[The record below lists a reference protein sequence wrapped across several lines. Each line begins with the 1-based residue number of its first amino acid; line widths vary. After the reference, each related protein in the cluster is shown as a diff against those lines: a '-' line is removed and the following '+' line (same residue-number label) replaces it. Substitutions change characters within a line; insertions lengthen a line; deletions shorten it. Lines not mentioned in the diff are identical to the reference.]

1 MSQTT
6 VDNFVTVVSVGT
18 RENPGSN
25 EDINFD
31 SSGSGYVTVLTIG
44 DEENKKNIKD
54 VTEEVIV
61 YRLPGERL
69 GFGLKFEG
77 GTKASE
83 YVKRLFIQSCA
94 ADSPASRVKSS
105 WGKLTEGDEVLDIDS
120 VPVNTMTRIDC
131 VRCLKDSN
139 VAIKLLV
146 RHSYDQENKNK
157 IENSPLIIS
166 AEEKRVPPPPPPVPP
181 RKISRKLH
189 KNLNNNIHKEPTQ
202 ENSIENNNIINNRNT
217 ETNKQ
222 KKLQSPRGSV
232 RSYNSPDVSRRD
244 RRFSDGSLGPPD
256 AEVYVDLFLQESTQS
271 LSESDDTGSTI
282 STVIDRFPTTTPSS
296 ISGSLPSTP
305 TAVQKHLDISNINV
319 YDDED
324 FSILGKSFGKPI
336 PLPRE
341 ENNNIILEDINPLSF
356 QDAPL
361 SYGNESTKI
370 IVPDEIDAVKEEPI
384 ISEENKQISK
394 KPPVPPRSKDTRLS
408 SEESKKVLECLP
420 RLADTHFSSEESKK
434 QLTDLP
440 ILVETCVS
448 SEDGEKHLE
457 ILPRLVETRLS
468 SEDSKKHLE
477 DFPRLADIS
486 ISSEECK
493 KQLENLPRLVDFVPK
508 SVNGNTE
515 ENPTEIMK
523 MFLENERYKAD
534 FEYFDREADNMDTYS
549 NSIDLYSSKWSL
561 SSQLATIGEVEEEGS
576 SDFNFT
582 RNGGKST
589 PVVIVEN
596 TESNEAD
603 GKEYIEAMNK
613 EPNGIMATLPS
624 DSRQPPDG
632 HEFPDFIEDHSAT
645 PRLYYKE
652 TDIIISAF
660 DEDCAGQTKN
670 KECPEQSNLIISQS
684 VSTSS
689 TDLRPKMYESSE
701 NLKFTDF
708 LHEPSPLH
716 TRSQSLIDVSALAKQ
731 KNAKLNQMF
740 EHRKKGLSKLKGLV
754 IPEAAESDLS
764 SNVNIPEIKSQ
775 TPALYLPV
783 PKLTNHFSSTE
794 AILTNDSD
802 FSRSSVTFPTWQSNT
817 PSNLPKYSPA
827 FKRKSLQIYNTT
839 NSKSENSTYVHN
851 DEFPKYCD
859 KVSPK
864 GSKIHDDDLNPPKS
878 LESISSPTR
887 SDCSFDYISSSKK
900 YSKTNSDSLQKLNS
914 RIEDESDNDSAVS
927 SSQSSYNSSRYSP
940 PSSPT
945 RSCEMN
951 SYSKKLEEDDKSAQ
965 NRLLKPS
972 SVEAINRKNILA
984 SAKCRSGKDLKIGSP
999 VIRRKQEIPTTD
1011 IVNEIDQNGI
1021 KEPATPDPSVTAK
1034 QSSIILDRNT
1044 RITENKPQPPKTSE
1058 IVTTKDIKKTYK
1070 EILEIRNNEPTTK
1083 AATKNIFLTMNSST
1097 LNPIPKKLPDEPKD
1111 KPKEFF
1117 SSLKSRKPAPINVR
1131 ALKNSFE
1138 SLGSPPPVPQK
1149 VPVYK
1154 STLPRKNSKVD
1165 DAISENNATTP
1176 LRNGVSKSH
1185 VGKMEPI
1192 TQIEKRRSLDVEA
1205 RTIVLKM
1212 DPKGTSLGIT
1222 LSGGID
1228 ENKEI
1233 TIHRIRY
1240 NSIAYHDG
1248 RLKRGDKII
1257 SINDKSTSGLTHL
1270 EAVNLLKEPFT
1281 EFSIVTEEGENTV
1294 PSPVSSISGS
1304 LQRRSSSM
1312 SSVLS
1317 EAKSPSLEE
1326 KKANTIITIN
1336 KDGAGLGFSIEGG
1349 KDSPLGDM
1357 PLIVKKIFTGGAAD
1371 KSGNLEVGDEI
1382 LKVNDIN
1389 FTNLTRIEAWNLMKK
1404 IPEGKV
1410 EIHIFR

>member
-1 MSQTT
+1 MSQTS

-18 RENPGSN
+18 REKPGSN

-146 RHSYDQENKNK
+146 RHTYDQENKNN

-189 KNLNNNIHKEPTQ
+189 KNLNNNINKEPTQ
-202 ENSIENNNIINNRNT
+202 EIENNNTINRNT

-232 RSYNSPDVSRRD
+232 RSYNSPDIARRD

-305 TAVQKHLDISNINV
+305 TALQKHLDISNISV
-319 YDDED
+319 YEDED

-341 ENNNIILEDINPLSF
+341 ENNNIILDDINPLSF

-370 IVPDEIDAVKEEPI
+370 IVPDEIDTAKEEPI
-384 ISEENKQISK
+384 ISEENKLMSK

-408 SEESKKVLECLP
+408 SEENRKHLDGLP
-420 RLADTHFSSEESKK
+420 RLVDKHFSSEESKK
-434 QLTDLP
+434 ELQELP
-440 ILVETCVS
+440 KLI
-448 SEDGEKHLE
+448 
-457 ILPRLVETRLS
+457 ETRLS
-468 SEDSKKHLE
+468 SEKSNKQLDNLPKFVEKHL
-477 DFPRLADIS
+477 
-486 ISSEECK
+486 SSEDIEDLSGLSDSCFSSEK
-493 KQLENLPRLVDFVPK
+493 SEKQLENLPRLIDFLPK
-508 SVNGNTE
+508 SVNGNKE
-515 ENPTEIMK
+515 DSPTEIMK

-534 FEYFDREADNMDTYS
+534 FEYFDKEADNVDTYN
-549 NSIDLYSSKWSL
+549 NSVDLYSSKWSL

-576 SDFNFT
+576 SEFNFT
-582 RNGGKST
+582 RNVGKST

-596 TESNEAD
+596 TESNEGNLQED
-603 GKEYIEAMNK
+603 IETINK
-613 EPNGIMATLPS
+613 EPNGSMATLPS

-645 PRLYYKE
+645 SRLYYKE
-652 TDIIISAF
+652 ADINISAF
-660 DEDCAGQTKN
+660 DEDFTEQTKS
-670 KECPEQSNLIISQS
+670 KEYPEQNNLIISQS

-701 NLKFTDF
+701 NLKFADF

-731 KNAKLNQMF
+731 KNTKLNQMF

-754 IPEAAESDLS
+754 IPEAAESDFS

-794 AILTNDSD
+794 TILTNDSD
-802 FSRSSVTFPTWQSNT
+802 FSRTSVTFPTWQSNI

-827 FKRKSLQIYNTT
+827 FKRKSLQIYNTSI
-839 NSKSENSTYVHN
+839 SKSENSAYAHN
-851 DEFPKYCD
+851 DDFPKYCD

-864 GSKIHDDDLNPPKS
+864 GSKVNEDDLNPPKS

-887 SDCSFDYISSSKK
+887 SDCSFDYVSSLKK
-900 YSKTNSDSLQKLNS
+900 YGKTNSDSSQKLNS

-927 SSQSSYNSSRYSP
+927 SSQSSYNSRYSP

-945 RSCEMN
+945 RSCDMN
-951 SYSKKLEEDDKSAQ
+951 SYSKKLEEDEKSAQ

-999 VIRRKQEIPTTD
+999 VIRRKQEMQTTD
-1011 IVNEIDQNGI
+1011 IVNDQNGI
-1021 KEPATPDPSVTAK
+1021 KEPALPDPVVIAK
-1034 QSSIILDRNT
+1034 KSSIILDRNT
-1044 RITENKPQPPKTSE
+1044 RITENRPQPEKPSE
-1058 IVTTKDIKKTYK
+1058 IVTTKNFKTTSK
-1070 EILEIRNNEPTTK
+1070 EILQIRNNEPTTK
-1083 AATKNIFLTMNSST
+1083 AVTKNIFLTMNSST
-1097 LNPIPKKLPDEPKD
+1097 LNPVPKKMPEEPKD
-1111 KPKEFF
+1111 KLTDFF
-1117 SSLKSRKPAPINVR
+1117 STSKSRKPAPINVR
-1131 ALKNSFE
+1131 ALKKSFE
-1138 SLGSPPPVPQK
+1138 SLGSPPPLPQK

-1154 STLPRKNSKVD
+1154 STLPKQNNKID
-1165 DAISENNATTP
+1165 NAISENIAATP
-1176 LRNGVSKSH
+1176 LRNGVSKRH
-1185 VGKMEPI
+1185 AGKIEPI
-1192 TQIEKRRSLDVEA
+1192 TPIEKITSSNVDR

-1228 ENKEI
+1228 ENKDI

-1240 NSIAYHDG
+1240 NSMAYHDG
-1248 RLKRGDKII
+1248 RLKRGDKIV
-1257 SINDKSTSGLTHL
+1257 SINDKSTSGLTHM
-1270 EAVNLLKEPFT
+1270 EAVNLLKEPLT
-1281 EFSIVTEEGENTV
+1281 EFSIVIEEGENTV

-1317 EAKSPSLEE
+1317 GTKSPSLEE
-1326 KKANTIITIN
+1326 KKANTIIAIN

-1349 KDSPLGDM
+1349 KDSPLGDV
-1357 PLIVKKIFTGGAAD
+1357 PLRVKKIFTGGAAD

-1410 EIHIFR
+1410 EIHILR